1 MCAFFRLLLYHI
13 LYLDYSILNCF
24 FNCMSWLLWPMRT
37 ERRVTIT
44 VFQLGA
50 LLNRGK
56 FCTVSYWITWMLNH
70 LLLVQNLTSGKVK
83 SPSSIFC
90 VKANIVYQ
98 STRAKNAAGI
108 GALLWDTQ
116 GKFVLSSNAAFSWQW
131 PHRNLCHNNG
141 RVVSHPHLTRGL
153 SILSLSKG
161 LGLWTVKG

>member
-83 SPSSIFC
+83 TPSSIFVLRQIQFINLHVQRMQLELAHYC
-90 VKANIVYQ
+90 EIHNESLCCQAMQ
-98 STRAKNAAGI
+98 PSAGNGPI
-108 GALLWDTQ
+108 EIYVTTMEE
-116 GKFVLSSNAAFSWQW
+116 
-131 PHRNLCHNNG
+131 LC
-141 RVVSHPHLTRGL
+141 PTP
-153 SILSLSKG
+153 I
-161 LGLWTVKG
+161 